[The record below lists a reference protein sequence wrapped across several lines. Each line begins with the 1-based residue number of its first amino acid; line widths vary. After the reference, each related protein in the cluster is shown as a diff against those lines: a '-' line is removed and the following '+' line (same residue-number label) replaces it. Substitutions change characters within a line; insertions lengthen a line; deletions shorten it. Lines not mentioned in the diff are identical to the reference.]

1 MSRPGRG
8 LGARMQ
14 GRASRLTLR
23 SLPHSPRPGP
33 AARAREPAHGQP
45 AGGHV
50 GAAAAREPERD
61 HPGLQGKPLAQRALP
76 PGHRGT
82 TPRVAW
88 SALPATWGLGPAA
101 LCVLRQHAAAL
112 TLGPERIAEGLAQ
125 LGPPPPGPGVGE
137 AHGAASSPSLPG
149 RPARP
154 GGLGQQ
160 QVIIIIANM
169 DQGNRGC
176 REARGP

>member
-1 MSRPGRG
+1 M
-8 LGARMQ
+8 
-14 GRASRLTLR
+14 
-23 SLPHSPRPGP
+23 
-33 AARAREPAHGQP
+33 
-45 AGGHV
+45 

-112 TLGPERIAEGLAQ
+112 TLGPERIAEGQ
-125 LGPPPPGPGVGE
+125 QKYV
-137 AHGAASSPSLPG
+137 ASQMWSELSH
-149 RPARP
+149 
-154 GGLGQQ
+154 
-160 QVIIIIANM
+160 VSYSK
-169 DQGNRGC
+169 
-176 REARGP
+176 